1 MPLSDLVGI
10 LAQYRGASA
19 CQSANG
25 AGDCE
30 SLLAGSVWQGIVH
43 AQLPLGWRR
52 QPFLVPDVLYEGRW
66 EF

>member
-1 MPLSDLVGI
+1 VIWSVFWRNIAALQPANPLTARVTVN
-10 LAQYRGASA
+10 RF
-19 CQSANG
+19 
-25 AGDCE
+25 
-30 SLLAGSVWQGIVH
+30 WQEVFGTGIVH